1 MVLLRTWTTNAHVLT
16 INGRTFL
23 SAGLQRERAQ
33 TRGVLGARTW
43 RQKLRVGGGHSGGVQ
58 LSTSLGN
65 TRACAPR
72 ARSQRRNNCI
82 VYTSRNNTHTHTHA
96 AAAVSALE
104 PRGIPREE
112 TLNTHR
118 HTRAHTVHT
127 IDTHTDFDEHADFD
141 GSPL

>member
-1 MVLLRTWTTNAHVLT
+1 MAEHS
-16 INGRTFL
+16 
-23 SAGLQRERAQ
+23 SALGCSESARKRGAYWGRERDD
-33 TRGVLGARTW
+33 
-43 RQKLRVGGGHSGGVQ
+43 K
-58 LSTSLGN
+58 SLGWGGDIQEGFN
-65 TRACAPR
+65 FPHPWETHVHVHHVHAH
-72 ARSQRRNNCI
+72 SEGITVLCI
-82 VYTSRNNTHTHTHA
+82 HLETTHTHTHA